1 MNMIYKIAKTELQ
14 MLFYSPVAWLVLIIF
29 TFQSGMIFSGMIEM
43 VEREQAMGYDPIF
56 ISSSL
61 FGRLFYNVQDYLF
74 LYIPLL
80 TMGLVS
86 RDLSGGTI
94 KLLHSSPMTEHA
106 DYSGKISFHDDFCL
120 VVGGDICPLR
130 DLLLV
135 RGGEF
140 RYMVYS
146 YRDSG
151 YLFADMHVCLDRVV
165 YVDDFFLPDYRGGG
179 DVCTFDFLEFRERH
193 LAGY

>member
-43 VEREQAMGYDPIF
+43 IEREQAMGYDPLF

-61 FGRLFYNVQDYLF
+61 FNRLFYSVQDYLF

-94 KLLHSSPMTEHA
+94 KLLHSSPMTNTQP
-106 DYSGKISFHDDFCL
+106 SGTVI
-120 VVGGDICPLR
+120 
-130 DLLLV
+130 
-135 RGGEF
+135 
-140 RYMVYS
+140 
-146 YRDSG
+146 
-151 YLFADMHVCLDRVV
+151 
-165 YVDDFFLPDYRGGG
+165 LPSKFSRS
-179 DVCTFDFLEFRERH
+179 CTGSLTYGSSSA
-193 LAGY
+193 LPST

>member
-94 KLLHSSPMTEHA
+94 KLLHSSPMTNTQIIL
-106 DYSGKISFHDDFCL
+106 GKFLSMMIFA
-120 VVGGDICPLR
+120 
-130 DLLLV
+130 LLLV
-135 RGGEF
+135 GIF
-140 RYMVYS
+140 V
-146 YRDSG
+146 
-151 YLFADMHVCLDRVV
+151 L
-165 YVDDFFLPDYRGGG
+165 
-179 DVCTFDFLEFRERH
+179 
-193 LAGY
+193 